1 MPELARRS
9 PTPAPYTPN
18 AILRWLYRRFFAHI
32 RVDENWSRG
41 VRDAASKGVVVYVM
55 RSLSFLDFIC
65 LDFLLKKFG
74 LPLVRFVNDLG
85 LWILEPFGKGER
97 RLSLRRQIPETEAL
111 EQTVGDG
118 FSALLFL
125 RRPPKL
131 GSQTRRGRE
140 LEVDLI
146 EALVARQRTSSQPI
160 LLVPQT
166 FVWSKLA
173 ATASPSLLDLLFGP
187 VQWPGRVRVLFQFL
201 LNYRDAKLCSGEP
214 FDVRAFLEKNPD
226 LTDEQAA
233 DKVRYALL
241 RRMERDRA
249 VILGPMKKTTARI
262 QDELLRSPRVR
273 TQIEQ
278 YAGDKGISYAK
289 AENVARKQLRRLCA
303 KQSLLVVDLLHRF
316 FTWVWSKMYDG
327 VVLDKDGLERV
338 REAARDA
345 SLVLLPSHKSHIDY
359 LVLSDML
366 YGHAMMP
373 PLIAAGDNLSFWPLG
388 VLLRRG
394 GAFFIR
400 RSFHG
405 DALYPVLV
413 EAYVRKLLA
422 EGFTIEFFLEG
433 GRSRIGKPLPPKY
446 GLLSMVFE
454 SASKLRSTKVKLV
467 PISIG
472 YERIIE
478 ERSFVHELSGGDK
491 QSENVSDLIKSSSIL
506 RSKWGRLYVQFGD
519 IIDFDEFKEETVQR
533 SGGEISSLDDITPE
547 QQRNAVRAL
556 AHKVMYSI
564 NEVTV
569 VTPAALVATA
579 LLSHQKRGMTRASLL
594 TACEDLLATLDVMQA
609 RIAQQLR
616 IGEGRIREDTIDEA
630 LHLFLD
636 ARLIIAHDT
645 GPDPIYTIHSERRIA
660 LEYYQNTIIHFFV
673 PRAMISAS
681 VLVDNE
687 QWVDVARL
695 NDRVRQLSRL
705 FKHEFMYRTDATFD
719 EIFQDALRDMA
730 KDGEIDLREGYAQA
744 TEGAMRHRIERYAMM
759 LQTFFESYLL
769 ALRGAEIVLD
779 GPIPRKDWYK
789 RTLAL
794 GQQMYLAGEIE
805 RRESLSKLKLETAL
819 KALQDYRLVQLNE
832 DILER
837 GEDVESVAD
846 LHAPLLALGW
856 VGATGTLSRDAKVA
870 KRKVV
875 LHWVVGVE
883 LPQRSGDLLGRCP
896 GCCASI
902 RQSEIA
908 ADSMD
913 VCIDGDDEVGG
924 RNRPEAE
931 VDAIRRA
938 NHPTRVED
946 EALACASGTRI
957 ADQVA

>member
-9 PTPAPYTPN
+9 PTPSPYSPN

-32 RVDENWSRG
+32 RVDEKWSRG

-111 EQTVGDG
+111 EQAVGDG
-118 FSALLFL
+118 YSALLFL
-125 RRPPKL
+125 RRPPKF
-131 GSQTRRGRE
+131 GNQTRRGRE

-146 EALVARQRTSSQPI
+146 AALVAKQRTSSQPI

-166 FVWSKLA
+166 FVWSKRA
-173 ATASPSLLDLLFGP
+173 ATASPGLLDLLFGP

-201 LNYRDAKLCSGEP
+201 LNYRDAKLRSGEP
-214 FDVRAFLEKNPD
+214 FNLQEFLAKSPD
-226 LTDEQAA
+226 LTDCEAA

-262 QDELLRSPRVR
+262 QEELLRSPRVR
-273 TQIEQ
+273 AHIERF
-278 YAGDKGISYAK
+278 AGEKGISYAK
-289 AENVARKQLRRLCA
+289 AENAARKQLGRLCA
-303 KQSLLVVDLLHRF
+303 KQSLLVVDLMHRLL
-316 FTWVWSKMYDG
+316 TWVWSKMYDG
-327 VVLDKDGLERV
+327 VDLDKEGLERV
-338 REAARDA
+338 REAAHDA

-366 YGHAMMP
+366 YGNALMT
-373 PLIAAGDNLSFWPLG
+373 PLIAAGDNLNFWPIG
-388 VLLRRG
+388 ILLRRG

-400 RSFHG
+400 RNFH
-405 DALYPVLV
+405 DDTLYPVLV

-446 GLLSMVFE
+446 GLLSMVFD
-454 SASKLRSTKVKLV
+454 SASKLRGTKVKLV

-478 ERSFVHELSGGDK
+478 ERSFVHELAGGDK
-491 QSENVSDLIKSSSIL
+491 QSENVGDLIKSSSIL
-506 RSKWGRLYVQFGD
+506 RSKWGRLYVQFGE
-519 IIDFDEFKEETVQR
+519 IIDFDEFQKETIQR
-533 SGGEISSLDDITPE
+533 SGGELSSMDDITAE

-579 LLSHQKRGMTRASLL
+579 LLSHHKRGMTRASLL
-594 TACEDLLATLDVMQA
+594 NACKDLLATLDVMQA
-609 RIAQQLR
+609 RIAHQLR

-645 GPDPIYTIHSERRIA
+645 GPEPIYTIHSERRIA

-673 PRAMISAS
+673 PRALISAAL
-681 VLVDNE
+681 LVDTE
-687 QWVDVARL
+687 EWVDIARL
-695 NDRVRQLSRL
+695 NDRVQQLSRV
-705 FKHEFMYRTDATFD
+705 FKHEFMYRTDGTFD
-719 EIFQDALRDMA
+719 EIFQDTLRDMTQ
-730 KDGEIDLREGYAQA
+730 DGEIELRDGHAQA
-744 TEGAMRHRIERYAMM
+744 TEGAMRQRLERYAAM

-779 GPIPRKDWYK
+779 GPIPKKDWYK

-819 KALQDYRLVQLNE
+819 KALQDYRLIELNG
-832 DILER
+832 DTLER
-837 GEDVESVAD
+837 GEGVESVAD
-846 LHAPLLALGW
+846 LHALEPKL
-856 VGATGTLSRDAKVA
+856 TGFLR
-870 KRKVV
+870 
-875 LHWVVGVE
+875 
-883 LPQRSGDLLGRCP
+883 
-896 GCCASI
+896 
-902 RQSEIA
+902 
-908 ADSMD
+908 
-913 VCIDGDDEVGG
+913 
-924 RNRPEAE
+924 
-931 VDAIRRA
+931 
-938 NHPTRVED
+938 
-946 EALACASGTRI
+946 
-957 ADQVA
+957 

>member
-1 MPELARRS
+1 MTNLPELARRS
-9 PTPAPYTPN
+9 PTPAPYAPN

-32 RVDENWSRG
+32 RVDEKWSRG
-41 VRDAASKGVVVYVM
+41 VREAASKGVVVYVM
-55 RSLSFLDFIC
+55 RSLSFLDFLC

-97 RLSLRRQIPETEAL
+97 RLSLRRQIPEAEAL

-118 FSALLFL
+118 FNALLFL
-125 RRPPKL
+125 RRPPKF
-131 GSQTRRGRE
+131 GSQARRGRD

-146 EALVARQRTSSQPI
+146 ETLVAKQRTTSQPI

-166 FVWSKLA
+166 FVWSKQA
-173 ATASPSLLDLLFGP
+173 GTASPSLLDLLFGP
-187 VQWPGRVRVLFQFL
+187 VHWPGRVRVFCQFL
-201 LNYRDAKLCSGEP
+201 LNYRDAKLRSGEP
-214 FDVRAFLEKNPD
+214 FDLHEFLEKNPGLPD
-226 LTDEQAA
+226 TEAA

-249 VILGPMKKTTARI
+249 VIIGPLKKTTARI

-273 TQIEQ
+273 THIES
-278 YAGDKGISYAK
+278 YAAEKGISYIK
-289 AENVARKQLRRLCA
+289 AEAVAHKQLRKLCA
-303 KQSLLVVDLLHRF
+303 KQSLFVVDLLHRF

-327 VVLDKDGLERV
+327 VVLDRDGLERI

-366 YGHAMMP
+366 YGNALMP
-373 PLIAAGDNLSFWPLG
+373 PLIAAGENLSFWPIG

-400 RSFHG
+400 RSFQ
-405 DALYPVLV
+405 DDSLYPVLV
-413 EAYVRKLLA
+413 EAYVRKLIA

-433 GRSRIGKPLPPKY
+433 GRSRTGKALPPKY
-446 GLLSMVFE
+446 GLLSMVFD
-454 SASKLRSTKVKLV
+454 SASKLRGTKVKLV

-491 QSENVSDLIKSSSIL
+491 QSENVGDLIKSSSIL
-506 RSKWGRLYVQFGD
+506 RSKWGRLYVQFGE
-519 IIDFDEFKEETVQR
+519 IIDFDEVKKEMVQR
-533 SGGEISSLDDITPE
+533 SGGQISSADAITDD
-547 QQRNAVRAL
+547 QQRSAVRAL

-579 LLSHQKRGMTRASLL
+579 LLSHRKRGMTRASLL
-594 TACEDLLATLDVMQA
+594 TACQDLLATLDVMDA
-609 RIAQQLR
+609 RIAHQLR
-616 IGEGRIREDTIDEA
+616 IGNGRIREDTIDEA

-645 GPDPIYTIHSERRIA
+645 GPEPIYTIDSERRIA

-673 PRAMISAS
+673 PRALISAGI
-681 VLVDNE
+681 LVDMGE
-687 QWVDVARL
+687 WVDVARL
-695 NDRVRQLSRL
+695 NDRVQQLSRV
-705 FKHEFMYRTDATFD
+705 FKHEFIYRTDATFD

-730 KDGEIDLREGYAQA
+730 EDGEVELRDGSVQA
-744 TEGAMRHRIERYAMM
+744 SEGAMRHRLERYAVM

-779 GPIPRKDWYK
+779 GPIPKKDWYK

-819 KALQDYRLVQLNE
+819 KALQDYQLIQLNG

-837 GEDVESVAD
+837 GEGVEGVSD
-846 LHAPLLALGW
+846 LHALEPKL
-856 VGATGTLSRDAKVA
+856 TGFLR
-870 KRKVV
+870 
-875 LHWVVGVE
+875 
-883 LPQRSGDLLGRCP
+883 
-896 GCCASI
+896 
-902 RQSEIA
+902 
-908 ADSMD
+908 
-913 VCIDGDDEVGG
+913 
-924 RNRPEAE
+924 
-931 VDAIRRA
+931 
-938 NHPTRVED
+938 
-946 EALACASGTRI
+946 
-957 ADQVA
+957 

>member
-1 MPELARRS
+1 MTNMPELARRT
-9 PTPAPYTPN
+9 PTPSPYSPN

-55 RSLSFLDFIC
+55 RSLSFLDFLC

-97 RLSLRRQIPETEAL
+97 RLSLRRQIPEAEAL
-111 EQTVGDG
+111 EQTIGDG
-118 FSALLFL
+118 YSALLFL
-125 RRPPKL
+125 RRPPKF

-146 EALVARQRTSSQPI
+146 QALVARQRTSSQPI

-166 FVWSKLA
+166 FVWSKQA
-173 ATASPSLLDLLFGP
+173 ATVSPNLLDLLFGP
-187 VQWPGRVRVLFQFL
+187 VQWPGRVRVLCQFL
-201 LNYRDAKLCSGEP
+201 LNYRDAKLRSGEP
-214 FDVRAFLEKNPD
+214 FDIQEFLKKNPELSD
-226 LTDEQAA
+226 AEAA

-249 VILGPMKKTTARI
+249 VVLGPMKKTTARI

-273 TQIEQ
+273 THIER
-278 YAGDKGISYAK
+278 YATEKGISYAK
-289 AENVARKQLRRLCA
+289 AERVALKQLGHLCA
-303 KQSLLVVDLLHRF
+303 KQSLFVVDLMHRF
-316 FTWVWSKMYDG
+316 LTWVWSKMYDG
-327 VVLDKDGLERV
+327 VVLDKEGLERV

-366 YGHAMMP
+366 YGNALMP
-373 PLIAAGDNLSFWPLG
+373 PLIAAGDNLSFWPIG
-388 VLLRRG
+388 ILLRRG

-405 DALYPVLV
+405 DTLYPVLV

-446 GLLSMVFE
+446 GMLSMVVE
-454 SASKLRSTKVKLV
+454 SATKLKGTKVKLV

-491 QSENVSDLIKSSSIL
+491 QSENVGDLIKSSSIL

-519 IIDFDEFKEETVQR
+519 IIDFDEFQGEMAQRTGVDLSSSEEA
-533 SGGEISSLDDITPE
+533 TPE
-547 QQRNAVRAL
+547 QKRNSVQAL

-569 VTPAALVATA
+569 VTPAALVAMA
-579 LLSHQKRGMTRASLL
+579 LLSHEKRGMTRASLMD
-594 TACEDLLATLDVMQA
+594 ACGDLLTVLDGMQA
-609 RIAQQLR
+609 RIAHQLR
-616 IGEGRIREDTIDEA
+616 IGEDRLREDTIDEA

-636 ARLIIAHDT
+636 ARLIVSHDT
-645 GPDPIYTIHSERRIA
+645 GPEPIYTIDSERRIA

-673 PRAMISAS
+673 PRALISAAL
-681 VLVDNE
+681 LVDTE
-687 QWVDVARL
+687 QWVDIARL
-695 NDRVRQLSRL
+695 NDRVQQLSRV
-705 FKHEFMYRTDATFD
+705 FKHEFMYRTNATFD
-719 EIFQDALRDMA
+719 EIFQDTLQDMARDGEVELRD
-730 KDGEIDLREGYAQA
+730 GYAQA
-744 TEGAMRHRIERYAMM
+744 TDGAMRLRLERYAVMM
-759 LQTFFESYLL
+759 QTFFESYLL

-779 GPIPRKDWYK
+779 GPIPKKDWYK

-819 KALQDYRLVQLNE
+819 KALQDYRLVQLNG

-837 GEDVESVAD
+837 GEGVENVTD
-846 LHAPLLALGW
+846 LHALEPKL
-856 VGATGTLSRDAKVA
+856 TGFLR
-870 KRKVV
+870 
-875 LHWVVGVE
+875 
-883 LPQRSGDLLGRCP
+883 
-896 GCCASI
+896 
-902 RQSEIA
+902 
-908 ADSMD
+908 
-913 VCIDGDDEVGG
+913 
-924 RNRPEAE
+924 
-931 VDAIRRA
+931 
-938 NHPTRVED
+938 
-946 EALACASGTRI
+946 
-957 ADQVA
+957 

>member
-1 MPELARRS
+1 MTNLPELARRS
-9 PTPAPYTPN
+9 PTPAPYSPN

-41 VRDAASKGVVVYVM
+41 VREAASKGVVVYVM
-55 RSLSFLDFIC
+55 RSLSFLDFLC

-97 RLSLRRQIPETEAL
+97 RLSLRRQIPEGEAL

-118 FSALLFL
+118 YSALLFL
-125 RRPPKL
+125 RRPPKF
-131 GSQTRRGRE
+131 GSQARRGRE
-140 LEVDLI
+140 LEIDLI
-146 EALVARQRTSSQPI
+146 ATLVAKQRTSAQPI

-166 FVWSKLA
+166 FVWSKQA
-173 ATASPSLLDLLFGP
+173 GTASPGLLDLLFGP
-187 VQWPGRVRVLFQFL
+187 VQWPGRVRVFCQFL
-201 LNYRDAKLCSGEP
+201 LNYRDAKLRSGEP
-214 FDVRAFLEKNPD
+214 FDLKVFLDKNPE
-226 LTDEQAA
+226 LTDAQAA

-262 QDELLRSPRVR
+262 QDEILRSPRVR
-273 TQIEQ
+273 AHIER
-278 YAGDKGISYAK
+278 YAEEKGISYAK
-289 AENVARKQLRRLCA
+289 AERVAHKQLRHLCA
-303 KQSLLVVDLLHRF
+303 KQNLFVVDLLHRF

-327 VVLDKDGLERV
+327 VVLDKEGLERV

-359 LVLSDML
+359 LVLSDQL
-366 YGHAMMP
+366 YGNAMMP
-373 PLIAAGDNLSFWPLG
+373 PLIAAGDNLSFWPIG
-388 VLLRRG
+388 MLLRRG

-400 RSFHG
+400 RSFQG
-405 DALYPVLV
+405 DTLYPALV
-413 EAYVRKLLA
+413 EAYIRKLLA

-433 GRSRIGKPLPPKY
+433 GRSRTGKALPPKY

-454 SASKLRSTKVKLV
+454 SASKLRGTKVKLV

-491 QSENVSDLIKSSSIL
+491 QSENVGDLIKSSSVL

-519 IIDFDEFKEETVQR
+519 IIDFDEYLERSTARLMPSTGSETT
-533 SGGEISSLDDITPE
+533 DE
-547 QQRNAVRAL
+547 QERVAVRAL

-594 TACEDLLATLDVMQA
+594 TACQDLLATLDTMQA
-609 RIAQQLR
+609 RIAHQLR
-616 IGEGRIREDTIDEA
+616 VGDGRIREDTIEEA
-630 LHLFLD
+630 LRLFMD
-636 ARLIIAHDT
+636 ARLIVAHET
-645 GPDPIYTIHSERRIA
+645 GPEPIYTIDSERRIA

-673 PRAMISAS
+673 PRALIAAAL
-681 VLVDNE
+681 LVDTE
-687 QWVDVARL
+687 QWADIARL
-695 NDRVRQLSRL
+695 NDRVQQLSRV
-705 FKHEFMYRTDATFD
+705 FKHEFTYRTDATFD
-719 EIFQDALRDMA
+719 LIFQDTLGEMA
-730 KDGEIDLREGYAQA
+730 KDGEIEVRDGYAQA
-744 TEGAMRHRIERYAMM
+744 SEGALRHRLERYAVM

-779 GPIPRKDWYK
+779 GPIPKKDWYK

-819 KALQDYRLVQLNE
+819 KALQDYQLVRLNG
-832 DILER
+832 DTLER
-837 GEDVESVAD
+837 GEGVEAVSD
-846 LHAPLLALGW
+846 LHALEPKL
-856 VGATGTLSRDAKVA
+856 TGFLR
-870 KRKVV
+870 
-875 LHWVVGVE
+875 
-883 LPQRSGDLLGRCP
+883 
-896 GCCASI
+896 
-902 RQSEIA
+902 
-908 ADSMD
+908 
-913 VCIDGDDEVGG
+913 
-924 RNRPEAE
+924 
-931 VDAIRRA
+931 
-938 NHPTRVED
+938 
-946 EALACASGTRI
+946 
-957 ADQVA
+957 

>member
-1 MPELARRS
+1 MTDMPELARRS
-9 PTPAPYTPN
+9 LAPAPYAPN

-55 RSLSFLDFIC
+55 RSLSFLDFLC

-74 LPLVRFVNDLG
+74 LPLARFVNDLG

-97 RLSLRRQIPETEAL
+97 RLSLRRQVPEAEAL
-111 EQTVGDG
+111 VRTVSDG

-125 RRPPKL
+125 RRPPKF
-131 GSQTRRGRE
+131 GSPARRGRE

-146 EALVARQRTSSQPI
+146 QTLVARQRTTSQPI

-166 FVWSKLA
+166 FVWSKQA
-173 ATASPSLLDLLFGP
+173 GTASPGLLDLLFGP
-187 VQWPGRVRVLFQFL
+187 VQWPGRVRVFFQFL
-201 LNYRDAKLCSGEP
+201 LNYRDAKLRSGEP
-214 FDVRAFLEKNPD
+214 FDLRGFLEKNPE
-226 LTDEQAA
+226 LTDADAA

-262 QDELLRSPRVR
+262 QDELLRSPRV
-273 TQIEQ
+273 TANIER
-278 YAGDKGISYAK
+278 YAQEKGISYAK
-289 AENVARKQLRRLCA
+289 AENVARKQLRHLCA
-303 KQSLLVVDLLHRF
+303 RQSLFVVDLLHRF
-316 FTWVWSKMYDG
+316 FTWVWSRMYDG
-327 VVLDKDGLERV
+327 VVLDKEGLERV
-338 REAARDA
+338 RQAAGDA

-366 YGHAMMP
+366 YRNALMP
-373 PLIAAGDNLSFWPLG
+373 PLIAAGDNLSFWPIG
-388 VLLRRG
+388 ALLRRG

-405 DALYPVLV
+405 DTLYPVLV
-413 EAYVRKLLA
+413 EAYLRKLLA

-433 GRSRIGKPLPPKY
+433 GRSRTGKALPPKY
-446 GLLSMVFE
+446 GLLSMVFD
-454 SASKLRSTKVKLV
+454 SASKLRGTKVKLV

-491 QSENVSDLIKSSSIL
+491 QSENVGDLIKSSSVL

-519 IIDFDEFKEETVQR
+519 IID
-533 SGGEISSLDDITPE
+533 LDDFQKQPDE

-579 LLSHQKRGMTRASLL
+579 LLSHRKRGMTRASLL
-594 TACEDLLATLDVMQA
+594 SACENLLSTLDVMHA
-609 RIAQQLR
+609 RIAHQLR

-630 LHLFLD
+630 LNLFLD
-636 ARLIIAHDT
+636 ARLIVAHDT
-645 GPDPIYTIHSERRIA
+645 GPEPIYTIDSERRIA

-673 PRAMISAS
+673 PRALISAAL
-681 VLVDNE
+681 LVDTE
-687 QWVDVARL
+687 QWADITRL
-695 NDRVRQLSRL
+695 NDRVRQLSRV
-705 FKHEFMYRTDATFD
+705 FKHEFIYRTDATFD
-719 EIFQDALRDMA
+719 EIFEDALREMA
-730 KDGEIDLREGYAQA
+730 RDGEIEVRDGYAQA
-744 TEGAMRHRIERYAMM
+744 TEGALRHRLERYAVM

-779 GPIPRKDWYK
+779 GPIPKKDWYK

-819 KALQDYRLVQLNE
+819 KALEDYRLVQLH
-832 DILER
+832 DDVLER
-837 GEDVESVAD
+837 GEGVQSVSD
-846 LHAPLLALGW
+846 LHALEPKL
-856 VGATGTLSRDAKVA
+856 TGFLR
-870 KRKVV
+870 
-875 LHWVVGVE
+875 
-883 LPQRSGDLLGRCP
+883 
-896 GCCASI
+896 
-902 RQSEIA
+902 
-908 ADSMD
+908 
-913 VCIDGDDEVGG
+913 
-924 RNRPEAE
+924 
-931 VDAIRRA
+931 
-938 NHPTRVED
+938 
-946 EALACASGTRI
+946 
-957 ADQVA
+957 

>member
-1 MPELARRS
+1 MTNMPELARRS
-9 PTPAPYTPN
+9 PTPSPYAPN

-41 VRDAASKGVVVYVM
+41 VREAASKGVVVYVM
-55 RSLSFLDFIC
+55 RSLSFLDFLC

-97 RLSLRRQIPETEAL
+97 RLSLRRQIPEAEAL

-118 FSALLFL
+118 YSALLFL
-125 RRPPKL
+125 RRPPKF
-131 GSQTRRGRE
+131 GSQARRGRE
-140 LEVDLI
+140 LDIDLI
-146 EALVARQRTSSQPI
+146 ETLVAKQRTCSQPI

-166 FVWSKLA
+166 FVWSKRA
-173 ATASPSLLDLLFGP
+173 GTARPGPLDLLFGP
-187 VQWPGRVRVLFQFL
+187 VQWPGRLRVFFQFL

-214 FDVRAFLEKNPD
+214 FNLQELIANNPD
-226 LTDEQAA
+226 LTDAQAA
-233 DKVRYALL
+233 NKARYALL

-249 VILGPMKKTTARI
+249 IIIGPMKKSSARL

-273 TQIEQ
+273 AHIER
-278 YAGDKGISYAK
+278 YAGEENISYAK
-289 AENVARKQLRRLCA
+289 AEKVARKQLRRLCA
-303 KQSLLVVDLLHRF
+303 KQSLFVVDVSHRF
-316 FTWVWSKMYDG
+316 LSWVWSKMYDG
-327 VVLDKDGLERV
+327 VDFDTEGLERV

-359 LVLSDML
+359 LVLSDRL
-366 YGHAMMP
+366 YGHAMMAP
-373 PLIAAGDNLSFWPLG
+373 IIAAGDNLSFWPIG
-388 VLLRRG
+388 VWLRRG

-405 DALYPVLV
+405 DTLYPALV
-413 EAYVRKLLA
+413 EAYIRKLLV

-433 GRSRIGKPLPPKY
+433 GRSRTGKALPPKY
-446 GLLSMVFE
+446 GLLSMLYE
-454 SASKLRSTKVKLV
+454 SASKLHGTKVKLV
-467 PISIG
+467 PVSIG

-491 QSENVSDLIKSSSIL
+491 QSENVGDLIKSSSIL
-506 RSKWGRLYVQFGD
+506 RSKWGRLYVQFGE
-519 IIDFDEFKEETVQR
+519 IIDFDEFQKETMER
-533 SGGEISSLDDITPE
+533 AGGELQDMDALTPE
-547 QQRNAVRAL
+547 QQKNAVRAL

-594 TACEDLLATLDVMQA
+594 SACEDLISTLDGMQA

-616 IGEGRIREDTIDEA
+616 IGDGRIRADTIDEA

-645 GPDPIYTIHSERRIA
+645 GPEPIYTIDSERRIA

-673 PRAMISAS
+673 PRGLISAAL
-681 VLVDNE
+681 LVDTE
-687 QWVDVARL
+687 QWVDITRL
-695 NDRVRQLSRL
+695 NDRVQQLSKL

-719 EIFQDALRDMA
+719 DIFQDALRDMA
-730 KDGEIDLREGYAQA
+730 KDGEIEVRDGYAQA
-744 TEGAMRHRIERYAMM
+744 TEGAMRHRLERYAAM

-779 GPIPRKDWYK
+779 GPIPKKDWYK

-819 KALQDYRLVQLNE
+819 KALQDYRLIQLNG

-837 GEDVESVAD
+837 GEGVESVAD
-846 LHAPLLALGW
+846 LHALEPKI
-856 VGATGTLSRDAKVA
+856 TGFLR
-870 KRKVV
+870 
-875 LHWVVGVE
+875 
-883 LPQRSGDLLGRCP
+883 
-896 GCCASI
+896 
-902 RQSEIA
+902 
-908 ADSMD
+908 
-913 VCIDGDDEVGG
+913 
-924 RNRPEAE
+924 
-931 VDAIRRA
+931 
-938 NHPTRVED
+938 
-946 EALACASGTRI
+946 
-957 ADQVA
+957 

>member
-1 MPELARRS
+1 MTDMPELARRS
-9 PTPAPYTPN
+9 PTPAPYSPN

-41 VRDAASKGVVVYVM
+41 VREAASKGVVVYVM
-55 RSLSFLDFIC
+55 RSLSFLDFLC

-97 RLSLRRQIPETEAL
+97 RLSLRRQIPEAEAL
-111 EQTVGDG
+111 EQTIGDG
-118 FSALLFL
+118 YSALLFL
-125 RRPPKL
+125 RRPPKF
-131 GSQTRRGRE
+131 GSQARRGRE
-140 LEVDLI
+140 LEIDLI
-146 EALVARQRTSSQPI
+146 QTLVAKQRTSSQPI

-166 FVWSKLA
+166 FVWSKQA
-173 ATASPSLLDLLFGP
+173 GTASPSLLDLLFGP
-187 VQWPGRVRVLFQFL
+187 VQWPGRVRVFCQFL
-201 LNYRDAKLCSGEP
+201 LNYRDAKLRSGEP
-214 FDVRAFLEKNPD
+214 FDLQEFLAKNPGLAD
-226 LTDEQAA
+226 ADAA

-273 TQIEQ
+273 EHIQQ
-278 YAGDKGISYAK
+278 YADEKGISYAK
-289 AENVARKQLRRLCA
+289 AENVAHKQLRHLCA
-303 KQSLLVVDLLHRF
+303 KQNLFIVDVLHRF

-327 VVLDKDGLERV
+327 VVFDKEGLERV

-373 PLIAAGDNLSFWPLG
+373 PLIAAGDNLSFWPIG
-388 VLLRRG
+388 VVLRRG

-405 DALYPVLV
+405 DSLYPVLV
-413 EAYVRKLLA
+413 EAYIRKLLA

-433 GRSRIGKPLPPKY
+433 GRSRTGKALPPKY

-454 SASKLRSTKVKLV
+454 SASKLHGTKVKLV

-491 QSENVSDLIKSSSIL
+491 QSENVGDLIKSSSIL

-519 IIDFDEFKEETVQR
+519 IIDFDEFQKEAAQR
-533 SGGEISSLDDITPE
+533 SGGDADH
-547 QQRNAVRAL
+547 QRNEVRAL

-594 TACEDLLATLDVMQA
+594 SACEDLIATLDVMHA
-609 RIAQQLR
+609 RIAHQLR
-616 IGEGRIREDTIDEA
+616 IADGHIREDTIDEA
-630 LHLFLD
+630 LRLFLD
-636 ARLIIAHDT
+636 ARLIVAHDT
-645 GPDPIYTIHSERRIA
+645 GPEPIYTIDSEHRIA

-673 PRAMISAS
+673 PRALIAAAL
-681 VLVDNE
+681 LVDTE
-687 QWVDVARL
+687 QWADISRL
-695 NDRVRQLSRL
+695 NDRVQQLSRV
-705 FKHEFMYRTDATFD
+705 FKHEFVYRTDATFD
-719 EIFQDALRDMA
+719 EIFEDALRGMA
-730 KDGEIDLREGYAQA
+730 QDGEIEVRDGYAQA
-744 TEGAMRHRIERYAMM
+744 TEGVTRHRLERYAVM

-779 GPIPRKDWYK
+779 GPIPKKDWYK

-819 KALQDYRLVQLNE
+819 KALEDYRLVQLNG

-837 GEDVESVAD
+837 GDGVEGVSD
-846 LHAPLLALGW
+846 LHALEPKL
-856 VGATGTLSRDAKVA
+856 TGFLR
-870 KRKVV
+870 
-875 LHWVVGVE
+875 
-883 LPQRSGDLLGRCP
+883 
-896 GCCASI
+896 
-902 RQSEIA
+902 
-908 ADSMD
+908 
-913 VCIDGDDEVGG
+913 
-924 RNRPEAE
+924 
-931 VDAIRRA
+931 
-938 NHPTRVED
+938 
-946 EALACASGTRI
+946 
-957 ADQVA
+957 

>member
-1 MPELARRS
+1 MTKMPELSRRS
-9 PTPAPYTPN
+9 PTPAPYSPN

-41 VRDAASKGVVVYVM
+41 VREAASKGVVVYVM
-55 RSLSFLDFIC
+55 RSLSFLDFLC

-97 RLSLRRQIPETEAL
+97 RLSLRRQIPEADAL
-111 EQTVGDG
+111 ERTVGDG
-118 FSALLFL
+118 YSALLFL
-125 RRPPKL
+125 RRPPKF
-131 GSQTRRGRE
+131 GSQGRRGRE
-140 LEVDLI
+140 LDVDLI
-146 EALVARQRTSSQPI
+146 RTLVARQRTSSQPI

-166 FVWSKLA
+166 FVWSKQA
-173 ATASPSLLDLLFGP
+173 AAASPSLLDLLFGP

-201 LNYRDAKLCSGEP
+201 LNYRDAKLRSGEP
-214 FDVRAFLEKNPD
+214 FNLQWFLGQNPG
-226 LTDEQAA
+226 LTDADVA

-249 VILGPMKKTTARI
+249 VILGPMKKTPARI

-273 TQIEQ
+273 SHIER
-278 YAGDKGISYAK
+278 YAGEKGISYAK

-303 KQSLLVVDLLHRF
+303 KQSLFVVDLLHRF
-316 FTWVWSKMYDG
+316 LTWVWSKMYDG
-327 VVLDKDGLERV
+327 VVLDKEGLERV

-366 YGHAMMP
+366 YGRALMP
-373 PLIAAGDNLSFWPLG
+373 PLIAAGENLSFWPIG

-405 DALYPVLV
+405 DTLYPALV

-433 GRSRIGKPLPPKY
+433 GRSRTGKSLPPKY
-446 GLLSMVFE
+446 GLLSMVFD
-454 SASKLRSTKVKLV
+454 SASKLRGTKVKLV

-491 QSENVSDLIKSSSIL
+491 QSENVGDLIKSSSIL

-519 IIDFDEFKEETVQR
+519 IIDFDEFQQETVQR
-533 SGGEISSLDDITPE
+533 SSGDVSTTDVTTAE
-547 QQRNAVRAL
+547 QQRSVVRAL
-556 AHKVMYSI
+556 AHRVMYSI

-594 TACEDLLATLDVMQA
+594 SACEDLLATLDLMQA
-609 RIAQQLR
+609 RIAHQLR
-616 IGEGRIREDTIDEA
+616 IGEDRIREDTIDEA
-630 LHLFLD
+630 VHLFLD
-636 ARLIIAHDT
+636 ARLIVAHDT
-645 GPDPIYTIHSERRIA
+645 GPEPIYTIDSERRIA

-673 PRAMISAS
+673 PRALISAS
-681 VLVDNE
+681 LLVDTE
-687 QWVDVARL
+687 EWVDIARL
-695 NDRVRQLSRL
+695 NDRVRQLSRV
-705 FKHEFMYRTDATFD
+705 FKHEFIYRTDASFD
-719 EIFQDALRDMA
+719 EIFEDALRDMA
-730 KDGEIDLREGYAQA
+730 HDGEIEVRDGHAQA
-744 TEGAMRHRIERYAMM
+744 TEGAMRHRLERYAVM

-779 GPIPRKDWYK
+779 GPIPKKDWYK

-819 KALQDYRLVQLNE
+819 KALQDYRLIELNE
-832 DILER
+832 DVVER
-837 GEDVESVAD
+837 GAGVESVED
-846 LHAPLLALGW
+846 LHALEPKL
-856 VGATGTLSRDAKVA
+856 TGFLR
-870 KRKVV
+870 
-875 LHWVVGVE
+875 
-883 LPQRSGDLLGRCP
+883 
-896 GCCASI
+896 
-902 RQSEIA
+902 
-908 ADSMD
+908 
-913 VCIDGDDEVGG
+913 
-924 RNRPEAE
+924 
-931 VDAIRRA
+931 
-938 NHPTRVED
+938 
-946 EALACASGTRI
+946 
-957 ADQVA
+957 

>member
-9 PTPAPYTPN
+9 PTPSPYSPN

-32 RVDENWSRG
+32 RVDEKWSRG

-111 EQTVGDG
+111 EQAVGDG
-118 FSALLFL
+118 YSALLFL
-125 RRPPKL
+125 RRPPKF
-131 GSQTRRGRE
+131 GSQARRGRE

-146 EALVARQRTSSQPI
+146 AALVAKQRTSSQPI

-166 FVWSKLA
+166 FVWSKQA
-173 ATASPSLLDLLFGP
+173 ATASPGLLDLLFGP
-187 VQWPGRVRVLFQFL
+187 VQWPGRLRVLFQFL
-201 LNYRDAKLCSGEP
+201 LNYRDAKLRSGEP
-214 FDVRAFLEKNPD
+214 FNLQEFLEKNPE
-226 LTDEQAA
+226 LTDCEAA
-233 DKVRYALL
+233 DKIRYGLL

-273 TQIEQ
+273 AHIERF
-278 YAGDKGISYAK
+278 AGEKGISYAK
-289 AENVARKQLRRLCA
+289 AEKVARKQLKRLCA
-303 KQSLLVVDLLHRF
+303 KQSLFVVDLMHRF
-316 FTWVWSKMYDG
+316 LTWVWSKMYDG
-327 VVLDKDGLERV
+327 VDLDKEGLERV
-338 REAARDA
+338 RAAAHDA

-359 LVLSDML
+359 LVLSDVL
-366 YGHAMMP
+366 YGNALMP
-373 PLIAAGDNLSFWPLG
+373 PVIAAGDNLSFWPLG
-388 VLLRRG
+388 ILLRRG

-400 RSFHG
+400 RNFSE
-405 DALYPVLV
+405 DTLYPALV
-413 EAYVRKLLA
+413 EAYMRKLMA

-446 GLLSMVFE
+446 GLLSMVFD
-454 SASKLRSTKVKLV
+454 SATKLRGTKVKFV
-467 PISIG
+467 PVSIG

-478 ERSFVHELSGGDK
+478 ERSFVHELAGGDK
-491 QSENVSDLIKSSSIL
+491 HSENVGDLIKSSSIL
-506 RSKWGRLYVQFGD
+506 RSKWGRLYVQFGE
-519 IIDFDEFKEETVQR
+519 IIDFDEFQAETIER
-533 SGGEISSLDDITPE
+533 SGGELSSMDDITPE

-569 VTPAALVATA
+569 VTPAALVSMA
-579 LLSHQKRGMTRASLL
+579 LLSHQKRGMTRAALL
-594 TACEDLLATLDVMQA
+594 SACEDLLATLDVMHA
-609 RIAQQLR
+609 RIANQLR

-645 GPDPIYTIHSERRIA
+645 GPEPIYTIHSERRIA

-673 PRAMISAS
+673 PRALISAAL
-681 VLVDNE
+681 LVDTE
-687 QWVDVARL
+687 EWVDIARL
-695 NDRVRQLSRL
+695 NDRVQQLSRV

-719 EIFQDALRDMA
+719 EIFQDALRDMVT
-730 KDGEIDLREGYAQA
+730 DGEVEVRDGYAQA
-744 TEGAMRHRIERYAMM
+744 TEGAMRLRLARYAAM

-779 GPIPRKDWYK
+779 GPIPKKDWYK

-819 KALQDYRLVQLNE
+819 KALQDYRLIQVN
-832 DILER
+832 DDTLER
-837 GEDVESVAD
+837 GEGVESVAD
-846 LHAPLLALGW
+846 LHALEPKL
-856 VGATGTLSRDAKVA
+856 TGFLR
-870 KRKVV
+870 
-875 LHWVVGVE
+875 
-883 LPQRSGDLLGRCP
+883 
-896 GCCASI
+896 
-902 RQSEIA
+902 
-908 ADSMD
+908 
-913 VCIDGDDEVGG
+913 
-924 RNRPEAE
+924 
-931 VDAIRRA
+931 
-938 NHPTRVED
+938 
-946 EALACASGTRI
+946 
-957 ADQVA
+957 

>member
-9 PTPAPYTPN
+9 PTPSPYAPN

-41 VRDAASKGVVVYVM
+41 VRESASKGVVVYVM
-55 RSLSFLDFIC
+55 RSLSFLDFLC

-118 FSALLFL
+118 YSALLFL
-125 RRPPKL
+125 RRPPKF
-131 GSQTRRGRE
+131 GSQARRGRE
-140 LEVDLI
+140 LDTDLI
-146 EALVARQRTSSQPI
+146 ETLVAKQRTSSQPI

-166 FVWSKLA
+166 FVWSKQA
-173 ATASPSLLDLLFGP
+173 GTASPGLLDLLFGP
-187 VQWPGRVRVLFQFL
+187 VQWPGRLRVFFQFL

-214 FDVRAFLEKNPD
+214 FNLQELIDNNPD
-226 LTDEQAA
+226 LTDAEAA
-233 DKVRYALL
+233 DKARYALL

-249 VILGPMKKTTARI
+249 VIIGPMKKSSARI

-273 TQIEQ
+273 AHIER
-278 YAGDKGISYAK
+278 YADEQNISYAK
-289 AENVARKQLRRLCA
+289 AEKVARKQLRRLCA
-303 KQSLLVVDLLHRF
+303 KQSLFVVDLMHRF
-316 FTWVWSKMYDG
+316 LRWVWSKMYDG
-327 VVLDKDGLERV
+327 VDFDTEGLERV

-359 LVLSDML
+359 LVLSDRL
-366 YGHAMMP
+366 YAHAMTAP
-373 PLIAAGDNLSFWPLG
+373 IIAAGDNLSFWPLG

-405 DALYPVLV
+405 DTLYPALV
-413 EAYVRKLLA
+413 EAYIRKLLV

-433 GRSRIGKPLPPKY
+433 GRSRTGKALPPKY
-446 GLLSMVFE
+446 GLLSMLYE
-454 SASKLRSTKVKLV
+454 SASKLHGTKVKLV
-467 PISIG
+467 PVSIG

-506 RSKWGRLYVQFGD
+506 RSKWGRLYVQFGE
-519 IIDFDEFKEETVQR
+519 IIDLDEFQQETMER
-533 SGGEISSLDDITPE
+533 SGGELGDMDVITAD
-547 QQRNAVRAL
+547 QQKNAVRAL

-594 TACEDLLATLDVMQA
+594 SACEDLIATLDVMQA
-609 RIAQQLR
+609 RIAPQLR
-616 IGEGRIREDTIDEA
+616 VAEGRIRADTIDEA

-645 GPDPIYTIHSERRIA
+645 GPEPIYTIDSERRIA

-673 PRAMISAS
+673 PRALISAAL
-681 VLVDNE
+681 LVDTE
-687 QWVDVARL
+687 QWADITRL
-695 NDRVRQLSRL
+695 NDRVQQLSRV

-719 EIFQDALRDMA
+719 EIFQDALRDMV
-730 KDGEIDLREGYAQA
+730 KDGEIEVRDGYAQI
-744 TEGAMRHRIERYAMM
+744 TEGAMRHRLERYAVM

-779 GPIPRKDWYK
+779 GPIPKKDWYK

-819 KALQDYRLVQLNE
+819 KALQDYRLIQLND

-837 GEDVESVAD
+837 GEGVESVSD
-846 LHAPLLALGW
+846 LHALEPKL
-856 VGATGTLSRDAKVA
+856 TGFLR
-870 KRKVV
+870 
-875 LHWVVGVE
+875 
-883 LPQRSGDLLGRCP
+883 
-896 GCCASI
+896 
-902 RQSEIA
+902 
-908 ADSMD
+908 
-913 VCIDGDDEVGG
+913 
-924 RNRPEAE
+924 
-931 VDAIRRA
+931 
-938 NHPTRVED
+938 
-946 EALACASGTRI
+946 
-957 ADQVA
+957 

>member
-9 PTPAPYTPN
+9 PTPAPYAPN
-18 AILRWLYRRFFAHI
+18 AVLRWLYRRFFAHI

-41 VRDAASKGVVVYVM
+41 VREAASEGVVVYVM
-55 RSLSFLDFIC
+55 RSLSFLDFLC

-97 RLSLRRQIPETEAL
+97 RLSLRRQIPEAEAL
-111 EQTVGDG
+111 EQTVGEG

-131 GSQTRRGRE
+131 GTKARRGRD

-146 EALVARQRTSSQPI
+146 ATLVGKQRVTAPPI

-166 FVWSKLA
+166 FVWSKQA
-173 ATASPSLLDLLFGP
+173 GTATPSLLDLLFGP
-187 VQWPGRVRVLFQFL
+187 VQWPGRVRVFFQFL
-201 LNYRDAKLCSGEP
+201 LNYRDAKLRSGEP
-214 FDVRAFLEKNPD
+214 FNLKEFLDKNPELSD
-226 LTDEQAA
+226 SEAA

-249 VILGPMKKTTARI
+249 VIIGPMKKTTARI
-262 QDELLRSPRVR
+262 QDEILRSPRVR
-273 TQIEQ
+273 TQIERF
-278 YAGDKGISYAK
+278 
-289 AENVARKQLRRLCA
+289 AEERDIPYSRAEKVARKQLQKLCA
-303 KQSLLVVDLLHRF
+303 KQSLFVVDLMHRF
-316 FTWVWSKMYDG
+316 LTWMWSKMYDG
-327 VVLDKDGLERV
+327 VVLDKEGLERV

-345 SLVLLPSHKSHIDY
+345 SIVLLPSHKSHIDY
-359 LVLSDML
+359 LVLSDQL
-366 YGHAMMP
+366 YAHAMMP
-373 PLIAAGDNLSFWPLG
+373 PLIAAGENLSFWPLG

-405 DALYPVLV
+405 DTLYPVIV
-413 EAYVRKLLA
+413 EAYVRKLIA

-433 GRSRIGKPLPPKY
+433 GRSRTGKALPPKY
-446 GLLSMVFE
+446 GLLTSVVD
-454 SASKLRSTKVKLV
+454 AATKLRGTKVKLV

-491 QSENVSDLIKSSSIL
+491 QSENMGGLIKSSGVL
-506 RSKWGRLYVQFGD
+506 RSKWGRLYVQFGE
-519 IIDFDEFKEETVQR
+519 IIDFDEFASNLVTRQGSAGATIAEI
-533 SGGEISSLDDITPE
+533 GER
-547 QQRNAVRAL
+547 QQRAAVRAL

-579 LLSHQKRGMTRASLL
+579 LLSHQKRGMTQTSLL
-594 TACEDLLATLDVMQA
+594 EACETLMQTLEKLNA
-609 RIAQQLR
+609 RVAHQLG
-616 IGEGRIREDTIDEA
+616 IGDGRIREDTIDEA
-630 LHLFLD
+630 LALFMD
-636 ARLIIAHDT
+636 ARLIVAHDT
-645 GPDPIYTIHSERRIA
+645 GPEPIYTIDSERRIA

-673 PRAMISAS
+673 PRALIAAGL
-681 VLVDNE
+681 LVDKE
-687 QWVDVARL
+687 EWVDIARL
-695 NDRVRQLSRL
+695 NDRVQQLSRL
-705 FKHEFMYRTDATFD
+705 FKHEFIFRTDATFG
-719 EIFQDALRDMA
+719 EIFDDTLQGMAADGEVELRD
-730 KDGEIDLREGYAQA
+730 GHAQA
-744 TEGAMRHRIERYAMM
+744 TEGLARTRLERYAVM

-779 GPIPRKDWYK
+779 GPIPKKDWYK

-837 GEDVESVAD
+837 GDGVESVAD
-846 LHAPLLALGW
+846 LHALEPKL
-856 VGATGTLSRDAKVA
+856 TGFLR
-870 KRKVV
+870 
-875 LHWVVGVE
+875 
-883 LPQRSGDLLGRCP
+883 
-896 GCCASI
+896 
-902 RQSEIA
+902 
-908 ADSMD
+908 
-913 VCIDGDDEVGG
+913 
-924 RNRPEAE
+924 
-931 VDAIRRA
+931 
-938 NHPTRVED
+938 
-946 EALACASGTRI
+946 
-957 ADQVA
+957 